1 MGYES
6 ETSAVV
12 LPFNPIEVAKPLI
25 VRVKAKAAMFRLCSR
40 IVFLEA
46 DITTSMLVMRI

>member
-1 MGYES
+1 MGYRS

-25 VRVKAKAAMFRLCSR
+25 TSVEAKAVMFRLCSR

-46 DITTSMLVMRI
+46 DM